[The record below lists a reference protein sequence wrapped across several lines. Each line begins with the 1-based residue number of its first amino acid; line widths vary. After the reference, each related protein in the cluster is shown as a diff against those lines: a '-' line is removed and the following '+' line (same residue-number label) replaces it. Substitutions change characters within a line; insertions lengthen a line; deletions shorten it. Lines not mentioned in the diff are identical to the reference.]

1 MKKSRVHPT
10 TRYARDVVAGKFT
23 SCKWEK
29 LACQR
34 HLRDLRRS
42 KSDKWFPYTF
52 DESRADRIFKWF
64 AICRH
69 VRGPLAGKPIELA
82 PWQQFV
88 LGCVFGWVHKQ
99 HGGRRFKTAYIRV
112 ARGNTKSTMMSAI
125 ANYGMCSDARYSP
138 ADYGDTETYVFERAP
153 EVVCAAVD
161 REQASIVWGD
171 AREMGLASPEIVKR
185 LDIRKTTV
193 KHRTRGGK
201 LVKLSRDTKN
211 KDGGAPCII
220 IIDEYHAHPTSIVKD
235 TTSSGKGK
243 RAQCL
248 EFIVTTAGEDAENKP
263 CKIEDDIVKKILAG
277 DIENESYFG
286 IIFELDQADD
296 PHDSKVWEKANPLF
310 RSKGEYSRILRETVK
325 EEHDLAF
332 NSGDNSK
339 KRQWL
344 IKRAN
349 LWQVDS
355 EDRYMS
361 GHMGKWKSL
370 LAPRRE
376 FAKLIKGRE
385 AYVGVDLSK
394 SIDLTAD
401 AFVFPLDDGR
411 FAVTAHGF
419 MPEETATK
427 HVHTDRV
434 PYPDWASEGWCTL
447 TPGNV
452 TDDRFIKQH
461 IHDMELEHEVSIN
474 EFCYDPW
481 GARQFANVMQD
492 DGYTCVEVRQGVITL
507 SEPTKKFRELVLQDR
522 IVHDGSP
529 VLTWC
534 VSNAREV
541 SDNNGNIKL
550 SKKHKDD
557 SQRIDL
563 IAAVIMAFS
572 RAMLAEVSV
581 YEERGMRFL

>member
-1 MKKSRVHPT
+1 MSRAPEHPT
-10 TRYARDVVAGKFT
+10 TAYARAIVKGKHVA
-23 SCKWEK
+23 CKWEK
-29 LACQR
+29 LACER
-34 HLRDLRRS
+34 HLADLKKS
-42 KSDKWFPYTF
+42 KGDKWFPYTF
-52 DESRADRIFKWF
+52 DPTRADRIFQWF
-64 AICRH
+64 LLCRH
-69 VRGPLAGKPIELA
+69 VRGAFAGQPIELD

-88 LGCVFGWVHKQ
+88 NGAIFGWVHKET
-99 HGGRRFKTAYIRV
+99 GARRFKTAYIRV
-112 ARGNTKSTMMSAI
+112 ARGNTKSTMMSGI
-125 ANYGMCSDARYSP
+125 ANYGMCSDAMYAP
-138 ADYGDTETYVFERAP
+138 ADHKDTQSYVYERSP
-153 EVVCAAVD
+153 EVVCGAVD

-211 KDGGAPCII
+211 KDGGSPTII
-220 IIDEYHAHPTSIVKD
+220 IIDEYHAHPTSVVKD
-235 TTSSGKGK
+235 VTSSGKGK

-248 EFIVTTAGEDAENKP
+248 ELIVTTAGEDAENKP
-263 CKIEDDIVKKILAG
+263 CKIEDDIVKKILEGTISNDA
-277 DIENESYFG
+277 YFG
-286 IIFELDQADD
+286 IIFELDEVDD
-296 PHDSKVWEKANPLF
+296 PHKEKLWEKANPVF
-310 RSKGEYSRILRETVK
+310 RSRNQYSKVLRETVK

-332 NSGDNSK
+332 DTGDNSK
-339 KRQWL
+339 KRQWM
-344 IKRAN
+344 IKRVD

-361 GHMGKWKSL
+361 GHMGRWKTL
-370 LAPRRE
+370 LVSRRE
-376 FAKLIKGRE
+376 LAELMRGKE
-385 AYVGVDLSK
+385 TYVGIDLSK

-401 AFVFPLDDGR
+401 AFVTPLDDER

-419 MPEETATK
+419 IPTDTATTHEK
-427 HVHTDRV
+427 TDRV
-434 PYPDWASEGWCTL
+434 PYKDWAKDGWCTL

-461 IHDMELEHEVSIN
+461 IHDMELENEVSVA

-492 DGYTCVEVRQGVITL
+492 EGYECVEVRQGVVTL
-507 SEPTKKFRELVLQDR
+507 SEPLKKFRELVMQGR

-529 VLTWC
+529 LLTWC
-534 VSNAREV
+534 VSNAREI
-541 SDNNGNIKL
+541 SDNNANIKL
-550 SKKHKDD
+550 NKKTKDD

-572 RAMLAEVSV
+572 RARLHEVGV
-581 YEERGMRFL
+581 YEERGMRSL